1 MNSPWLW
8 MRIVGI
14 LSLLFLTSFIPSALA
29 GTSEEVVHDLH
40 TVQPTHSEDSTV
52 RRLHADEKN
61 AGFALGAGFGVEA
74 FSSREEHDLALA
86 TGYFGWIL
94 TDVLAA
100 DHWYRGNFE
109 ILAEV
114 VGGTQT
120 NLDSRDVVGISAVI
134 RYNFATGGPWVPYVD
149 SGLGVAYTDIGEPD
163 LSSKFQFI
171 TQFGAGARYFFRQ
184 STALIFQYRWFHLS
198 NAGIEKPNYG
208 TNTQMIYLG
217 LDWFF

>member
-29 GTSEEVVHDLH
+29 GTSEEAVHDHH
-40 TVQPTHSEDSTV
+40 TVQPTHSEDSTG

-61 AGFALGAGFGVEA
+61 AGLALGVGFGVEA
-74 FSSREEHDLALA
+74 FGGRERHDLVLA
-86 TGYFGWIL
+86 TGYFGWIF

-100 DHWYRGNFE
+100 DHWYGGNFE

-114 VGGTQT
+114 VGGKQM
-120 NLDSRDVVGISAVI
+120 NPDSRDVVGLSAVI
-134 RYNFATGGPWVPYVD
+134 RYNFVTSGPWVPYVD
-149 SGLGVAYTDIGEPD
+149 GGFGVALTDIGEPD

-171 TQFGAGARYFFRQ
+171 TQFGAGARYFFLQ
-184 STALIFQYRWFHLS
+184 NTAFIFQYRWFHLS
-198 NAGIEKPNYG
+198 NAGIEQPNQG
-208 TNTQMIYLG
+208 TNTQMFYLG